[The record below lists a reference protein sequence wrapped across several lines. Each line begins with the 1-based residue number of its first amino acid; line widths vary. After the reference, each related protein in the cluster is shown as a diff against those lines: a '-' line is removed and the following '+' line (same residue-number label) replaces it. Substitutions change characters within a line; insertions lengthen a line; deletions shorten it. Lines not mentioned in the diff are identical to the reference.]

1 MAGAKWHSDERP
13 NAAAVKKL
21 ADCAE
26 KAIAKKVAAET
37 AEKAARVVEE
47 VAANADVSDVSDEED
62 SMPLDLRQKLRGVA
76 PEGGGT
82 KRRRAPA
89 AAAKRAFFIGTQRV
103 ELFMAKDLVG
113 LGKETARK
121 FVYLPEASAAVVQGD
136 RVSLPDGAIT
146 TTMKI
151 PRNDRKAIFI
161 GTQRVELFTAEEL
174 VGLREETAKFVFM
187 YVPTELGVQEPFK
200 AGETSEL
207 EKLCCR
213 TLRDMNRQSRA
224 ERRLPAAPVV
234 EEPDGVTGL
243 SHAQMEQL
251 GCPSVVNGST
261 AGQCAIYA
269 FSRLLSQRS
278 CGPTECAEQVAALKA
293 EAAQQPRK
301 WITTAAFE
309 SGDAAFSQAEIN
321 YASQEGA
328 QVQLGMLHLALAK
341 AGISCLLLV
350 VGNRQASG
358 RVHLLSFGAL
368 HTLVS
373 NLMLVY
379 NIADTHLSILT
390 GDAGS
395 TSSTSLADLAVSC
408 FGPAGHEMLEG
419 AQSPFWRYR
428 AGGDDGVQ
436 GVPVE
441 FGVHHYADAPYV
453 RVDGTIAPDG
463 TPYGPAVAIFRGSGP
478 QAPQIAVAAN
488 WNHDGL
494 PSGLCHIIHSPS
506 VASGRHLAMSLE
518 TEVPSAADYN
528 SHPGRVAP
536 GYLWPTE
543 AAKRSLQV

>member
-1 MAGAKWHSDERP
+1 MQAAPPPPAHSPVHPLTHPPQVCILEGKPVANATFVRAVQDNPAVEYAAAYDRIFALGVRTADQAERDWLRTQFWAYAVGTRTVAVGFTSFEAAVAGAKWHSDERP

-174 VGLREETAKFVFM
+174 VGLREETAKFVFV

-341 AGISCLLLV
+341 AGISCLLL
-350 VGNRQASG
+350 
-358 RVHLLSFGAL
+358 
-368 HTLVS
+368 
-373 NLMLVY
+373 
-379 NIADTHLSILT
+379 
-390 GDAGS
+390 
-395 TSSTSLADLAVSC
+395 
-408 FGPAGHEMLEG
+408 
-419 AQSPFWRYR
+419 
-428 AGGDDGVQ
+428 
-436 GVPVE
+436 
-441 FGVHHYADAPYV
+441 
-453 RVDGTIAPDG
+453 
-463 TPYGPAVAIFRGSGP
+463 
-478 QAPQIAVAAN
+478 
-488 WNHDGL
+488 
-494 PSGLCHIIHSPS
+494 
-506 VASGRHLAMSLE
+506 
-518 TEVPSAADYN
+518 
-528 SHPGRVAP
+528 
-536 GYLWPTE
+536 
-543 AAKRSLQV
+543 